1 VLAIV
6 PDLKLVGRLEAN
18 PGIMD
23 IGADARCVRFMLSG
37 LAERGVVYRE
47 TVEWIKP
54 VRRLPLSRR
63 SLRAP
68 IFVALRGY

>member
-37 LAERGVVYRE
+37 LAERGVVCRE
-47 TVEWIKP
+47 IVERVES
-54 VRRLPLSRR
+54 VR
-63 SLRAP
+63 
-68 IFVALRGY
+68 

>member
-1 VLAIV
+1 LSVCF
-6 PDLKLVGRLEAN
+6 EAN
-18 PGIMD
+18 PCIMD

-47 TVEWIKP
+47 NVERIEP
-54 VRRLPLSRR
+54 VRQDFLSRR